1 MKEQLIEMGFIDVSG
16 DEATWFEYEFD
27 NGTLLVRHQD
37 GLVEFEDPN
46 GFAETLS
53 RSATIEQIS
62 NILKSIQI

>member
-1 MKEQLIEMGFIDVSG
+1 MKEQLIELGFNPGVTK
-16 DEATWFEYEFD
+16 EWVEYEVD

-53 RSATIEQIS
+53 RYATIEQIS